1 MCHIHH
7 DSYGLNY
14 RVAWALYQRWHLE
27 SMSPCPITPWV
38 LRIYIVNF
46 MTRPTGVDDSAI
58 GGQGN
63 AIARDVCADSSPMPR
78 PRATAASARQGGGH
92 RSALSTSTVLYIPS
106 ARQAPRPRRNRGQVA
121 LFPRVS
127 GPARRPASLVLW
139 AARRPPRLVA
149 PCRFSL
155 SCGGTRVRAY
165 IDILVYMY
173 IHTSVRILRARL
185 QYILVDC

>member
-1 MCHIHH
+1 MGVI
-7 DSYGLNY
+7 S
-14 RVAWALYQRWHLE
+14 RWHLE

-92 RSALSTSTVLYIPS
+92 RSALSTSTVLYMPS
-106 ARQAPRPRRNRGQVA
+106 ARQAPRPRRNNLEAR
-121 LFPRVS
+121 LRFPP
-127 GPARRPASLVLW
+127 GFQA
-139 AARRPPRLVA
+139 RLVGRLHWCSR
-149 PCRFSL
+149 PR
-155 SCGGTRVRAY
+155 GGRHDWSRRAASASAVAGRTFELTLTYSY
-165 IDILVYMY
+165 ICIY
-173 IHTSVRILRARL
+173 IRASG
-185 QYILVDC
+185 Y